1 MKWRVSMAKVEP
13 EETMW
18 AAWAG
23 PYGSRYAEPVKVWRH
38 EFAIS
43 DTDWYAENGNDSVPG
58 RGVEVC
64 PFGLVRFGSKSK
76 KKVAQFIETANA
88 MSVGLE
94 RALSFKSRGTWGG
107 PGAYEE

>member
-1 MKWRVSMAKVEP
+1 MAKVEP

-38 EFAIS
+38 DFGS
-43 DTDWYAENGNDSVPG
+43 FGTDWYAENGNDSVPG

-64 PFGLVRFGSKSK
+64 QYGLVRFGSKSK

-88 MSVGLE
+88 MSVALE
-94 RALSFKSRGTWGG
+94 RALSFKSRGAWGG
-107 PGAYEE
+107 KEADEG

>member
-1 MKWRVSMAKVEP
+1 
-13 EETMW
+13 
-18 AAWAG
+18 
-23 PYGSRYAEPVKVWRH
+23 
-38 EFAIS
+38 
-43 DTDWYAENGNDSVPG
+43 
-58 RGVEVC
+58 VEVC